1 MAAEEL
7 TPFKFV
13 DAINSTKKNL
23 IVDSYTEKMYQPFM
37 TNRALSYFPDTI
49 FYANEMNLYHNL
61 DNKLQ
66 FDYLINN
73 VRPKKRFSKWS
84 KVQDDEDIQAV
95 KEYFKYNTDKAK
107 AALAILSPEH
117 INEIKE
123 KLHKGGT
130 K

>member
-7 TPFKFV
+7 NPFKFV

-23 IVDSYTEKMYQPFM
+23 ITDAYTEKMYQPFM

-66 FDYLINN
+66 FDYLINI

-84 KVQDDEDIQAV
+84 KVQDDEDLEAIKV
-95 KEYFKYNTDKAK
+95 YFKYNTEKAK
-107 AALAILSPEH
+107 AALSILSPEQ